1 MTKLKQK
8 IILFISPVQHAYER
22 PTSVCNLYMN
32 RFAIEEEAET
42 EILNIYQFRK
52 EENLAKGA
60 GLIIILFLLHQ

>member
-1 MTKLKQK
+1 MTKLKQQ

-22 PTSVCNLYMN
+22 PISVSNLYMN

-52 EENLAKGA
+52 LENLANGP
-60 GLIIILFLLHQ
+60 GQTIN